1 MKRIE
6 KPHVNVGT
14 IGHIDHGKTTL
25 TSVITE
31 LLAKRGLARAASYDE
46 VARASEKEGRRDP
59 GKIIT
64 IAAAHVPYETETRAY
79 AHVDCPGHVDY
90 IKNMITGAAQMDGA
104 ILVVSAADGPMPQ
117 TREHVLLA
125 RQVQVPAIV
134 VFLNKVDLVEEPEI
148 VEIVELEIRDLL
160 TKYEFPGGEVPVVRG
175 SALRARECGCA
186 EASCAACGPIL
197 RLLEALDRYV
207 PVPPR
212 PVERPFLLQVERA
225 YSIKGRGTVGTGRVE
240 SGVLHPGD
248 AVEIVGLRP
257 GRRPSVVT
265 SIERFNGLLDEA
277 RAGDNVGVLLRGV
290 TFEEL
295 ERGMVIAAPGTVTP
309 REAFEA
315 EVYCLSKDEGGRKTP
330 VFTGYTPQFY
340 FRTTDV
346 PGVLELPEG
355 IEMVM
360 PGETAS
366 LRVKLGKPIAV
377 EPGLRFAI
385 REGGRTVGRGIVSK
399 VD

>member
-1 MKRIE
+1 
-6 KPHVNVGT
+6 
-14 IGHIDHGKTTL
+14 
-25 TSVITE
+25 
-31 LLAKRGLARAASYDE
+31 
-46 VARASEKEGRRDP
+46 
-59 GKIIT
+59 
-64 IAAAHVPYETETRAY
+64 
-79 AHVDCPGHVDY
+79 
-90 IKNMITGAAQMDGA
+90 
-104 ILVVSAADGPMPQ
+104 
-117 TREHVLLA
+117 
-125 RQVQVPAIV
+125 
-134 VFLNKVDLVEEPEI
+134 
-148 VEIVELEIRDLL
+148 
-160 TKYEFPGGEVPVVRG
+160 
-175 SALRARECGCA
+175 
-186 EASCAACGPIL
+186 
-197 RLLEALDRYV
+197 
-207 PVPPR
+207 
-212 PVERPFLLQVERA
+212 
-225 YSIKGRGTVGTGRVE
+225 VGTGRVE